1 MKRVLLLISLLVAV
15 GLLALGIRHG
25 LKAQQKRKREAA
37 YQSALLSY
45 MQVLKPGMT
54 RKEVEDYLRERNVDF
69 GQNCCV
75 VGIQPHPKHS
85 LDDITKVGEES
96 AHWFCSEH
104 YVFVAFQFE
113 DYGEYKSILGADDK
127 DILKSVT
134 IYHQFGGCL

>member
-25 LKAQQKRKREAA
+25 LKVQQKRKREAA

-54 RKEVEDYLRERNVDF
+54 RKEVEDYLRARNVDF
-69 GQNCCV
+69 ARNCCV

-96 AHWFCSEH
+96 APWFCSEH

>member
-1 MKRVLLLISLLVAV
+1 MKRILLLIFLLIGV
-15 GLLALGIRHG
+15 GLFVLGVRHG
-25 LKAQQKRKREAA
+25 VQLQAKRKRETA

-45 MQVLKPGMT
+45 TQVLKPGMT
-54 RKEVEDYLRERNVDF
+54 RKEVEDYLRARNVDF

-85 LDDITKVGEES
+85 LDDITKVGEEG
-96 AHWFCSEH
+96 APWFCSEH

-127 DILKSVT
+127 DRSEERRVGE
-134 IYHQFGGCL
+134 HV